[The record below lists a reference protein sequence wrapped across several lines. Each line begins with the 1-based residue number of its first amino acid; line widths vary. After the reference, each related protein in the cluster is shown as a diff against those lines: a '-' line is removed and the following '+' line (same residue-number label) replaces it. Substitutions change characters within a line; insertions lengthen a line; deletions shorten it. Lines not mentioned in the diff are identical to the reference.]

1 MACVSKHDKKIHN
14 NYTLKYDKILF
25 VPETCFISAFLSKN
39 KDEDLKNIICISG
52 DSCGIFLML

>member
-25 VPETCFISAFLSKN
+25 VPEMCFISAFLNKY
-39 KDEDLKNIICISG
+39 KDEDLKNNICISG
-52 DSCGIFLML
+52 DSCGIF

>member
-1 MACVSKHDKKIHN
+1 MACVSIHDKKIHN

-25 VPETCFISAFLSKN
+25 VPETCFISAFLNKY

-52 DSCGIFLML
+52 DSCGIF